1 MSKELLNSKN
11 WNKLKKT
18 AQQWWATFCFPV
30 IMLLCFSLP
39 ALAQE
44 KQTITLQVKDTSISE
59 VLNMVEKQSQYSF
72 LYNKNEVD
80 VSKTV
85 TLSLKKAS
93 MKETLNKLF
102 AHSNITYEFDRNYV
116 ILKKVKK
123 TVSRKTVKGRI
134 TDKHGEPMAGA
145 TIADKDGK
153 TGVISDMDGNYM
165 ITVSAGSVLSYQFI
179 GYETTE
185 VKVDDYKNV
194 IDVILIEAAQGLDE
208 VVVIGYGTAQKK
220 DLTGSVSSV
229 MGSRITDRKVAQLS
243 TALQGAMSGVTV
255 TRTNNAPGAQSA
267 IRIRGITTI
276 GESSPL
282 VIVDGVPAD
291 NINDINPND
300 VESITALKD
309 AASAA
314 IYGSRA
320 ASGVIIVTTKRAKT
334 NQLSLEY
341 SYEFGID
348 KPTARPDFVDV
359 QRFMEMTNELRW
371 KDAGN
376 GSDEYPTYAATTI
389 DNYME
394 YNRENPD
401 KYPNTNWRNVLLK
414 NKATKQTHSFSI
426 AGGTEHIRTKA
437 TFGYDYADG
446 LYNNRDYERFT
457 VRMNN
462 DIKIN
467 KYISAA
473 FDISVKRSS
482 YTKPTYDP
490 MDASNLFPQVYAATW
505 SDGRIADGKSGD
517 NPYAKL
523 HYGGNKKEYY
533 NQVSGKIALYLTPV
547 KGLKLSAVLSPI
559 YNDSRTKEFRKRI
572 EYFSAENPN
581 ELIGAITD
589 YGSTQLSE
597 SRGNKQSIT
606 KQLFANYD
614 CTLGNHTLTLLLGY
628 EDNTYKTEDLKASRD
643 HFELTQYP
651 YLDRGSS
658 DYQFNNGNAKHT
670 AYRSTFGRIMYNY
683 NNRYLLQA
691 NLRSDSSSRFDKKH
705 RIGYFPS
712 ISGGWV
718 ISEEPFFKDLHIKP
732 LSFLKF
738 RASYGLLGNDRVG
751 EYPYLPL
758 LAYSDQLFYEGNNV
772 TSYLTAAQ
780 WQYAIRNISWE
791 TTKTFG
797 LGLDVA
803 LLDGRLRLTA
813 DYYYKITKDMILDVD
828 IPDYVGYDNPQ
839 QNTGKMKTT
848 GFEIEMSW
856 NDHINDFHYGI
867 SANLSDYRS
876 KMGYLGGNQFLG
888 DRIKRMG
895 SYFNEWYGY
904 RTDGIFQTSE
914 EIANTPVMNN
924 NVKPGDIKY
933 LKADPTDNSPIS
945 PDRDRVLLGNS
956 QPRFLYGATLNA
968 DYKGFDLNISM
979 QGIGKQLQC
988 KKTEMVQPLRN
999 NFGAIPRL
1007 IDGKYWSNYNTPEQN
1022 AEAKYPRL
1030 TSTQS
1035 GHNYAMS
1042 DFWLFN
1048 GAYFRL
1054 KNITVGYT
1062 VPKHLTEKLSI
1073 KSLRIYLSAND
1084 ILCFSK
1090 YPKGWDPENSSDVIG
1105 GTDNKDFYPIT
1116 RSILGGIN
1124 IKF

>member
-145 TIADKDGK
+145 TITDKDGK

-320 ASGVIIVTTKRAKT
+320 AAGVIIVTTKRAKT

-371 KDAGN
+371 NDAGN

-572 EYFSAENPN
+572 EYFSAENPD

-670 AYRSTFGRIMYNY
+670 AYRSAFGRIMYNY

-895 SYFNEWYGY
+895 SYSTNG
-904 RTDGIFQTSE
+904 TDIVQMVFS
-914 EIANTPVMNN
+914 
-924 NVKPGDIKY
+924 KH
-933 LKADPTDNSPIS
+933 
-945 PDRDRVLLGNS
+945 R
-956 QPRFLYGATLNA
+956 
-968 DYKGFDLNISM
+968 
-979 QGIGKQLQC
+979 
-988 KKTEMVQPLRN
+988 KK
-999 NFGAIPRL
+999 
-1007 IDGKYWSNYNTPEQN
+1007 
-1022 AEAKYPRL
+1022 
-1030 TSTQS
+1030 
-1035 GHNYAMS
+1035 
-1042 DFWLFN
+1042 
-1048 GAYFRL
+1048 
-1054 KNITVGYT
+1054 
-1062 VPKHLTEKLSI
+1062 
-1073 KSLRIYLSAND
+1073 LRILQ
-1084 ILCFSK
+1084 
-1090 YPKGWDPENSSDVIG
+1090 
-1105 GTDNKDFYPIT
+1105 
-1116 RSILGGIN
+1116 
-1124 IKF
+1124 